1 MWQITWMVGVL
12 PGWIWTTVT
21 VLGVVALLASW
32 AFRAWRIQLKVGG
45 IVAIV
50 LGSWCM
56 GIAAN
61 EKVWAEKVKQLEKDL
76 EVARAESTANNTR
89 IEEKT
94 VYVDRVIKER
104 GKEVIKYLDNV
115 IVQKEEIKVFVENC
129 PVPRDIIEQ
138 HNIAA
143 TLNQIVNNM
152 AAETKK

>member
-1 MWQITWMVGVL
+1 MWQITWMVSVL

-32 AFRAWRIQLKVGG
+32 ALRPWRIPLKVGG

-61 EKVWAEKVKQLEKDL
+61 EKKWADKVKELEQAL
-76 EVARAESTANNTR
+76 ESARAESTINNTR

-94 VYVDRVIKER
+94 VYVDRVVRER
-104 GKEVIKYLDNV
+104 AKEVIKYLDNV

-129 PVPRDIIEQ
+129 PVPKDIIEQ

-143 TLNQIVNNM
+143 TLNQIVSDM

>member
-1 MWQITWMVGVL
+1 MWQITWMVSVL

-32 AFRAWRIQLKVGG
+32 ALRPWRVPLKIGG

-61 EKVWAEKVKQLEKDL
+61 EEKWAEKVKQLEKDL
-76 EVARAESTANNTR
+76 EIARAESDSNNTR

-94 VYVDRVIKER
+94 VYVDRIVKER

-115 IVQKEEIKVFVENC
+115 IIKKEEVKVFIENC
-129 PVPRDIIEQ
+129 PLPKDIIEQ
-138 HNIAA
+138 HNIAS
-143 TLNQIVNNM
+143 TLNQIISNPP
-152 AAETKK
+152 AETKK